1 MKSFLL
7 NLLILFLTATL
18 EKLVGDSSVSDL
30 FDEASGSDVETMDG

>member
-18 EKLVGDSSVSDL
+18 EKFVRDSSVSDL
-30 FDEASGSDVETMDG
+30 FDEGSASDVETMDG